1 MHMQGWEGLLVAIFV
16 DSVPQSVQMEGAV
29 FVRGPCNLTVQ
40 EKWSKPAPESTGGRE
55 VPGPEESEG
64 VDGGGAGAPR
74 RMIEPRRRL
83 HHSWAEVISTAL
95 PRAGVGKTREES
107 DPEGKMF
114 SQ

>member
-1 MHMQGWEGLLVAIFV
+1 MWTVYPSQSRWREQYLL
-16 DSVPQSVQMEGAV
+16 
-29 FVRGPCNLTVQ
+29 RGPCNLTVQ

>member
-83 HHSWAEVISTAL
+83 HHSWAEVISAAL